1 MRHLPIRSLMPVVLI
16 AALAGGALFYLNQAS
31 AAEAGPLTASGTVEA
46 TEVSISPEVSGRVV
60 EVLIEE
66 GDLVAAGDPLF
77 RFDDEALMIKRQQ
90 IVAAGA
96 SAQAETELAVI
107 TARQGMSDLFDN
119 AVVITA
125 QAELNL
131 ANARKALDE
140 ALRHRSYQSR
150 GNRASSET
158 ITGVEAQLTLADEAV
173 SEAEDAVDRASNLSA
188 DDPKRAAA
196 EAALYTARHARDV
209 IQASLN
215 WYTGSPTDF
224 DQAILDAQVSM
235 AQANVTKAETEFAR
249 VKIGPDPDDVAL
261 AQAQVRAAE
270 AALAAAKAG
279 TTAEIEAIDLQLDK
293 LTVTAP
299 QKGVVLSLN
308 LNAGEVLQL
317 GGTAL
322 TLGRLDS
329 LHITVYM
336 PEDRYG
342 QLRLGAQAEVSVD
355 SFPDERFSASITRIA
370 SQAEFTPRNV
380 QTEEGR
386 RTTVFAVELAVSDP
400 SGRLKPGMPA
410 DVEFLAP

>member
-46 TEVSISPEVSGRVV
+46 TEVSISPEVGGRVV

-107 TARQGMSDLFDN
+107 TARQGMSDLYDN

-150 GNRASSET
+150 GNRATSET

-209 IQASLN
+209 IQANLN

-224 DQAILDAQVSM
+224 DQAILDAQVSV

-279 TTAEIEAIDLQLDK
+279 TTAEIEAIDLQLEK
-293 LTVTAP
+293 LTVSAP
-299 QKGVVLSLN
+299 QEGVVLSLN

-355 SFPDERFSASITRIA
+355 SFPGERFFASITRIA

-386 RTTVFAVELAVSDP
+386 RTTVFAVELAVSDY

-410 DVEFLAP
+410 DVQFLEP

>member
-107 TARQGMSDLFDN
+107 TARQGMSDLYDN

-150 GNRASSET
+150 GNRATSET

-209 IQASLN
+209 IQANLN

-224 DQAILDAQVSM
+224 DQAILDAQVSV

-279 TTAEIEAIDLQLDK
+279 TTAEIEAIDLQLEK
-293 LTVTAP
+293 LTVSAP
-299 QKGVVLSLN
+299 QEGVVLSLN

-317 GGTAL
+317 GSTAL

-355 SFPDERFSASITRIA
+355 SFPGERFFASITRIA

-386 RTTVFAVELAVSDP
+386 RTTVFAVELAVSDS

-410 DVEFLAP
+410 DVHFLEP

>member
-46 TEVSISPEVSGRVV
+46 IEVSIAPEVGGRVV

-107 TARQGMSDLFDN
+107 TARQGMSNLFDN

-150 GNRASSET
+150 GNRATSET

-209 IQASLN
+209 IQANLN

-224 DQAILDAQVSM
+224 DQAILDAQVSV

-279 TTAEIEAIDLQLDK
+279 TTAEIEAIDLQLEK
-293 LTVTAP
+293 LTVSAP
-299 QKGVVLSLN
+299 QEGVVLSLN

-355 SFPDERFSASITRIA
+355 SFPGERFFASITRIA

-386 RTTVFAVELAVSDP
+386 RTTVFAVELAVSDS

-410 DVEFLAP
+410 DVQFLEP

>member
-46 TEVSISPEVSGRVV
+46 TEVSISPEVGGRVV

-107 TARQGMSDLFDN
+107 TARQGMSDLYDN

-150 GNRASSET
+150 GNRATSET

-209 IQASLN
+209 IQANLN

-224 DQAILDAQVSM
+224 DQAILDAQVSV

-279 TTAEIEAIDLQLDK
+279 TTAEIEAIDLQLEK
-293 LTVTAP
+293 LTVSAP
-299 QKGVVLSLN
+299 QEGVVLSLN

-322 TLGRLDS
+322 TLGLLDS

-410 DVEFLAP
+410 DVQFLEP

>member
-46 TEVSISPEVSGRVV
+46 TEVSISPEVGGRVV

-107 TARQGMSDLFDN
+107 TARQGMSDLYDN

-209 IQASLN
+209 IQANLN

-224 DQAILDAQVSM
+224 DQAILDAQVSV

-279 TTAEIEAIDLQLDK
+279 TTAEIEAIDLQLEK
-293 LTVTAP
+293 LTVSAP
-299 QKGVVLSLN
+299 QEGVVLSLN

-355 SFPDERFSASITRIA
+355 SFPGERFFASITRIA

-410 DVEFLAP
+410 DVHFLEP

>member
-46 TEVSISPEVSGRVV
+46 TEVSISPEVGGRVV

-107 TARQGMSDLFDN
+107 TARQGMSDLYDN

-150 GNRASSET
+150 GNRATSET

-209 IQASLN
+209 IQANLN

-224 DQAILDAQVSM
+224 DQAILDAQVSV

-279 TTAEIEAIDLQLDK
+279 TTAEIEAIDLQLEK
-293 LTVTAP
+293 LTVSAP
-299 QKGVVLSLN
+299 QEGVVLSLN

-317 GGTAL
+317 GSTAL

-355 SFPDERFSASITRIA
+355 SFPGERFFASITRIA

-410 DVEFLAP
+410 DVHFLEP

>member
-1 MRHLPIRSLMPVVLI
+1 MRQLPIRSLMPVVLI
-16 AALAGGALFYLNQAS
+16 VALTGGALFYLNRAS
-31 AAEAGPLTASGTVEA
+31 VAEAGPLTASGTVEA
-46 TEVSISPEVSGRVV
+46 IEVSIAPEVGGRVV

-77 RFDDEALMIKRQQ
+77 RFDDEALIIKRQQ

-96 SAQAETELAVI
+96 SAQAAAELAVI
-107 TARQGMSDLFDN
+107 TARQALSDLHDN

-131 ANARKALDE
+131 ANARKALDD
-140 ALRHRSYQSR
+140 AMRHRSYQSR

-173 SEAEDAVDRASNLSA
+173 SEAEDAVDRASNLST

-196 EAALYTARHARDV
+196 EAALYNARHARDV
-209 IQASLN
+209 IQANLN

-224 DQAILDAQVSM
+224 DQAILDAQVRV

-261 AQAQVRAAE
+261 AQARVRAAE

-299 QKGVVLSLN
+299 QEGVILSLN

-317 GGTAL
+317 GSTAL

-355 SFPDERFSASITRIA
+355 SFPGERFSASITRIA

-410 DVEFLAP
+410 DVHFLEP

>member
-46 TEVSISPEVSGRVV
+46 TEVSISPEVGGRVV

-107 TARQGMSDLFDN
+107 TARQGMSDLYDN

-150 GNRASSET
+150 GNRATSET

-209 IQASLN
+209 IQANLN

-224 DQAILDAQVSM
+224 DQAILDAQVSV

-279 TTAEIEAIDLQLDK
+279 TTAEIEAIDLQLEK
-293 LTVTAP
+293 LTVSAP
-299 QKGVVLSLN
+299 QEGVVLSLN

-317 GGTAL
+317 GSTAL

-355 SFPDERFSASITRIA
+355 SFPGEWFSASITRIA

-386 RTTVFAVELAVSDP
+386 RTTVFAVELAVSDS

-410 DVEFLAP
+410 DVQFLEP

>member
-46 TEVSISPEVSGRVV
+46 TEVSISPEVGGRVV

-107 TARQGMSDLFDN
+107 TARQGMSDLYDN

-158 ITGVEAQLTLADEAV
+158 ITGVEAQLTLADETV

-209 IQASLN
+209 IQANLN

-224 DQAILDAQVSM
+224 DQAILDAQVSV

-279 TTAEIEAIDLQLDK
+279 TTAEIEAIDLQLEK
-293 LTVTAP
+293 LTVSAP
-299 QKGVVLSLN
+299 QEGVVLSLN

-317 GGTAL
+317 GSTAL

-355 SFPDERFSASITRIA
+355 SFPGEWFSASITRIA

-410 DVEFLAP
+410 DVHFLEP

>member
-46 TEVSISPEVSGRVV
+46 TEVSISPEVGGRVV

-107 TARQGMSDLFDN
+107 TARQGMSDLYDN

-150 GNRASSET
+150 GNRATSET

-209 IQASLN
+209 IQANLN

-224 DQAILDAQVSM
+224 DQAILDAQVSV

-279 TTAEIEAIDLQLDK
+279 TTAEIEAIDLQLEK
-293 LTVTAP
+293 LTVSAP
-299 QKGVVLSLN
+299 QEGVVLSLN

-355 SFPDERFSASITRIA
+355 SFPGERFFASITRIA

-386 RTTVFAVELAVSDP
+386 RTTVFAVELAVSDS

-410 DVEFLAP
+410 DVQFLEP

>member
-46 TEVSISPEVSGRVV
+46 TEVSISPEVGGRVV

-107 TARQGMSDLFDN
+107 TARQGMSDLYDN

-150 GNRASSET
+150 GNRATSET

-209 IQASLN
+209 IQANLN

-224 DQAILDAQVSM
+224 DQAILDAQVSV

-279 TTAEIEAIDLQLDK
+279 TTAEIEAIDLQLEK
-293 LTVTAP
+293 LTVSAP
-299 QKGVVLSLN
+299 QEGVVLSLN

-317 GGTAL
+317 GSTAL

-355 SFPDERFSASITRIA
+355 SFPGEWFSASITRIA

-410 DVEFLAP
+410 DVHFLEP

>member
-46 TEVSISPEVSGRVV
+46 TEVSISPEVGGRVV

-107 TARQGMSDLFDN
+107 TARQGMSDLYDN

-150 GNRASSET
+150 GNRATSET

-209 IQASLN
+209 IQANLN

-224 DQAILDAQVSM
+224 DQAILDAQVSV

-279 TTAEIEAIDLQLDK
+279 TTAEIEAIDLQLEK
-293 LTVTAP
+293 LTVSAP
-299 QKGVVLSLN
+299 QEGVVLSLN

-355 SFPDERFSASITRIA
+355 SFPGEWFSASITRIA

-410 DVEFLAP
+410 DVHFLEP

>member
-1 MRHLPIRSLMPVVLI
+1 
-16 AALAGGALFYLNQAS
+16 
-31 AAEAGPLTASGTVEA
+31 
-46 TEVSISPEVSGRVV
+46 
-60 EVLIEE
+60 
-66 GDLVAAGDPLF
+66 
-77 RFDDEALMIKRQQ
+77 
-90 IVAAGA
+90 
-96 SAQAETELAVI
+96 
-107 TARQGMSDLFDN
+107 
-119 AVVITA
+119 
-125 QAELNL
+125 
-131 ANARKALDE
+131 
-140 ALRHRSYQSR
+140 
-150 GNRASSET
+150 
-158 ITGVEAQLTLADEAV
+158 V

-209 IQASLN
+209 IQANLN

-224 DQAILDAQVSM
+224 DQAILDAQVSV

-279 TTAEIEAIDLQLDK
+279 TTAEIEAIDLQLEK
-293 LTVTAP
+293 LTVSAP
-299 QKGVVLSLN
+299 QEGVVLSLN

-355 SFPDERFSASITRIA
+355 SFPGERFFASITRIA

-386 RTTVFAVELAVSDP
+386 RTTVFAVELAVSDS

-410 DVEFLAP
+410 DVQFLEP

>member
-46 TEVSISPEVSGRVV
+46 TEVSISPEVGGRVV

-107 TARQGMSDLFDN
+107 TARQGMSDLYDN

-209 IQASLN
+209 IQANLN

-224 DQAILDAQVSM
+224 DQAILDAQVSL

-279 TTAEIEAIDLQLDK
+279 TTAEIEAIDLQLEK
-293 LTVTAP
+293 LTVSAP
-299 QKGVVLSLN
+299 QEGVVLSLN

-355 SFPDERFSASITRIA
+355 SFPGERFFASITRIA

-386 RTTVFAVELAVSDP
+386 RTTVFAVELAVSDS

-410 DVEFLAP
+410 DVQFLEP

>member
-46 TEVSISPEVSGRVV
+46 TEVSISPEVGGRVV

-107 TARQGMSDLFDN
+107 TARQGMSDLYDN

-209 IQASLN
+209 IQANLN

-224 DQAILDAQVSM
+224 DQAILDAQVSV

-279 TTAEIEAIDLQLDK
+279 TTAEIEAIDLQLEK
-293 LTVTAP
+293 LTVSAP
-299 QKGVVLSLN
+299 QEGVVLSLN

-317 GGTAL
+317 GSTAL

-355 SFPDERFSASITRIA
+355 SFPGEWFSASITRIA

-410 DVEFLAP
+410 DVHFLEP

>member
-1 MRHLPIRSLMPVVLI
+1 MRQLPIRSLMPVVLI
-16 AALAGGALFYLNQAS
+16 VALTGGALFYLNRAS
-31 AAEAGPLTASGTVEA
+31 VAEAGPLTASGTVEA
-46 TEVSISPEVSGRVV
+46 IEVSIAPEVGGRVV

-77 RFDDEALMIKRQQ
+77 RFDDEALIIKRQQ

-96 SAQAETELAVI
+96 SAQAAAELAVI
-107 TARQGMSDLFDN
+107 TARQALSDLHDN

-131 ANARKALDE
+131 ANARKALDD
-140 ALRHRSYQSR
+140 AMRHRSYQSR

-173 SEAEDAVDRASNLSA
+173 SEAEDAVDRASNLST

-196 EAALYTARHARDV
+196 EAALYNARHARDV
-209 IQASLN
+209 IQANLN

-224 DQAILDAQVSM
+224 DQAILDAQVSV

-261 AQAQVRAAE
+261 AQARVRAAE

-299 QKGVVLSLN
+299 QEGVILSLN

-317 GGTAL
+317 GSTAL

-355 SFPDERFSASITRIA
+355 SFPGERFSASITRIA

-410 DVEFLAP
+410 DVHFLEP

>member
-46 TEVSISPEVSGRVV
+46 TEVSISPEVGGRVV

-107 TARQGMSDLFDN
+107 TARQGMSDLYDN

-158 ITGVEAQLTLADEAV
+158 ITGVEAQLTLADETV

-209 IQASLN
+209 IQANLN

-224 DQAILDAQVSM
+224 DQAILDAQVSV

-261 AQAQVRAAE
+261 AQAQVRAAS

-279 TTAEIEAIDLQLDK
+279 TTAEIEAIDLQLEK
-293 LTVTAP
+293 LTVSAP
-299 QKGVVLSLN
+299 QEGVVLSLN

-322 TLGRLDS
+322 TLGLLDS

-355 SFPDERFSASITRIA
+355 SFPGEWFSASITRIA

-410 DVEFLAP
+410 DVQFLEP

>member
-46 TEVSISPEVSGRVV
+46 TEVSISPEVGGRVV

-107 TARQGMSDLFDN
+107 TARQGMSDLYDN

-158 ITGVEAQLTLADEAV
+158 ITGVEAQLTLADETV

-209 IQASLN
+209 IQANLN

-224 DQAILDAQVSM
+224 DQAILDAQVSV

-279 TTAEIEAIDLQLDK
+279 TTAEIEAIDLQLEK
-293 LTVTAP
+293 LTVSAP
-299 QKGVVLSLN
+299 QEGVVLSLN

-355 SFPDERFSASITRIA
+355 SFPGERFFASITRIA

-386 RTTVFAVELAVSDP
+386 RTTVFAVELAVSDS

-410 DVEFLAP
+410 DVQFLEP

>member
-46 TEVSISPEVSGRVV
+46 TEVSISPEVGGRVV

-107 TARQGMSDLFDN
+107 TARQGMSDLYDN

-209 IQASLN
+209 IQANLN

-224 DQAILDAQVSM
+224 DQAILDAQVSV

-279 TTAEIEAIDLQLDK
+279 TTAEIEAIDLQLEK
-293 LTVTAP
+293 LTVSAP
-299 QKGVVLSLN
+299 QEGVVLSLN

-322 TLGRLDS
+322 TLGLLDS

-355 SFPDERFSASITRIA
+355 SFPGERFFASITRIA

-386 RTTVFAVELAVSDP
+386 RTTVFAVELAVSDS

-410 DVEFLAP
+410 DVQFLEP

>member
-46 TEVSISPEVSGRVV
+46 TEVSISPEVGGRVV

-107 TARQGMSDLFDN
+107 TARQGMSDLYDN

-209 IQASLN
+209 IQANLN

-224 DQAILDAQVSM
+224 DQAILDAQVSV

-279 TTAEIEAIDLQLDK
+279 TTAEIEAIDLQLEK
-293 LTVTAP
+293 LTVSAP
-299 QKGVVLSLN
+299 QEGVVLSLN

-322 TLGRLDS
+322 TLGLLDS

-355 SFPDERFSASITRIA
+355 SFPGERFFASITRIA

-410 DVEFLAP
+410 DVHFLEP

>member
-46 TEVSISPEVSGRVV
+46 TEVSISPEVGGRVV

-107 TARQGMSDLFDN
+107 TARQGMSDLYDN

-150 GNRASSET
+150 GNRATSET

-209 IQASLN
+209 IQANLN

-224 DQAILDAQVSM
+224 DQAILDAQVSV

-279 TTAEIEAIDLQLDK
+279 TTAEIEAIDLQLEK
-293 LTVTAP
+293 LTVSAP
-299 QKGVVLSLN
+299 QEGVVLSLN

-317 GGTAL
+317 GSTAL

-355 SFPDERFSASITRIA
+355 SFPGEWFSASITRIA

-410 DVEFLAP
+410 DVQFLEP

>member
-96 SAQAETELAVI
+96 SAQAEAELAVI
-107 TARQGMSDLFDN
+107 TARQGMSNLFDN

-224 DQAILDAQVSM
+224 DQAILDAQVSL

-261 AQAQVRAAE
+261 AQAQVMAAE

-322 TLGRLDS
+322 TLGLLDS

-410 DVEFLAP
+410 DVQFLEP

>member
-1 MRHLPIRSLMPVVLI
+1 MRHLPIRSLIPVVLI
-16 AALAGGALFYLNQAS
+16 VAVTGGALFYLNRAS
-31 AAEAGPLTASGTVEA
+31 ASAAGPLTASGTVEA
-46 TEVSISPEVSGRVV
+46 TEISISPEVGGRVV

-90 IVAAGA
+90 MVAAGA
-96 SAQAETELAVI
+96 SAQAEAELAVI
-107 TARQGMSDLFDN
+107 TARQALSDLSDN

-131 ANARKALDE
+131 ANARKALDD
-140 ALRHRSYQSR
+140 AMRHRSYQSR

-196 EAALYTARHARDV
+196 EAALYNARHARDG
-209 IQASLN
+209 IQANLN
-215 WYTGSPTDF
+215 WYTGSPTGF

-261 AQAQVRAAE
+261 AQAKVRAAE
-270 AALAAAKAG
+270 AALASAKAG
-279 TTAEIEAIDLQLDK
+279 TTAEIEAIDLQLEK

-299 QKGVVLSLN
+299 QEGVVLSLN

-355 SFPDERFSASITRIA
+355 SFPGERFSASITRIA

>member
-1 MRHLPIRSLMPVVLI
+1 MRQLPIRSLMPVVLI
-16 AALAGGALFYLNQAS
+16 VALTGGALFYLNRAS
-31 AAEAGPLTASGTVEA
+31 VAEAGPLTASGTVEA
-46 TEVSISPEVSGRVV
+46 IEVSIAPEVGGRVV

-77 RFDDEALMIKRQQ
+77 RFDDEALIIKRQQ

-107 TARQGMSDLFDN
+107 TARQALSDLHDN

-131 ANARKALDE
+131 ANARKALDD
-140 ALRHRSYQSR
+140 AMRHRSYQSR

-173 SEAEDAVDRASNLSA
+173 SEAEDAVDRASNLST

-196 EAALYTARHARDV
+196 EAALYNARHARDV
-209 IQASLN
+209 IQANLN

-224 DQAILDAQVSM
+224 DQAILDAQVSV

-270 AALAAAKAG
+270 AALAAATAG

-299 QKGVVLSLN
+299 QEGVILSLN

-317 GGTAL
+317 GSTAL

-355 SFPDERFSASITRIA
+355 SFPGERFSASITRIA

-410 DVEFLAP
+410 DVHFLEP

>member
-46 TEVSISPEVSGRVV
+46 TEVSISPEVGGRVV

-107 TARQGMSDLFDN
+107 TARQGMSDLYDN

-209 IQASLN
+209 IQANLN

-224 DQAILDAQVSM
+224 DQAILDAQVSV

-279 TTAEIEAIDLQLDK
+279 TTAEIEAIDLQLEK
-293 LTVTAP
+293 LTVSAP
-299 QKGVVLSLN
+299 QEGVVLSLN

-355 SFPDERFSASITRIA
+355 SFPGERFFASITRIA

-386 RTTVFAVELAVSDP
+386 RTTVFAVELAVSDS

-410 DVEFLAP
+410 DVQFLEP

>member
-46 TEVSISPEVSGRVV
+46 TEVSISPEVGGRVV

-107 TARQGMSDLFDN
+107 TARQGMSDLYDN

-209 IQASLN
+209 IQANLN

-224 DQAILDAQVSM
+224 DQAILDAQVSV

-279 TTAEIEAIDLQLDK
+279 TTAEIEAIDLQLEK
-293 LTVTAP
+293 LTVSAP
-299 QKGVVLSLN
+299 QEGVVLSLN

-355 SFPDERFSASITRIA
+355 SFPGEWFSASITRIA

-410 DVEFLAP
+410 DVQFLEP